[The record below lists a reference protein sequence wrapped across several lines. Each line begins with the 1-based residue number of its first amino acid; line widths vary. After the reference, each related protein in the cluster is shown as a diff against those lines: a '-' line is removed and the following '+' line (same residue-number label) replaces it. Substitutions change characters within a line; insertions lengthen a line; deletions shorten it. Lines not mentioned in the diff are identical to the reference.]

1 MNMKTIS
8 TKAWVIPGILATA
21 LLSACGGGGGGP
33 VPAASV
39 PSLTITA
46 VNAVTASVKIN
57 NTTGAALE
65 EVQVLVS
72 TLKTLSGDDATS
84 EDAET
89 QIPDVLLFNS
99 NEDVSVSPNVA
110 NNDSHTFDL
119 KNVNF
124 AAASSSTNVSAS
136 ATCIGIND
144 KALGTVRIEVF
155 SQGSQQL
162 TSDVPVCALQGKTYT
177 VNLSV

>member
-21 LLSACGGGGGGP
+21 LLAACGGGGGGGGGGE
-33 VPAASV
+33 ASV

-57 NTTGAALE
+57 NTTDAALA

-99 NEDVSVSPNVA
+99 NEGGSASSNIA
-110 NNDSHTFDL
+110 INGSHTFDL

-124 AAASSSTNVSAS
+124 AAASSSSTVSAS
-136 ATCIGIND
+136 ATCADIND
-144 KALGTVRIEVF
+144 KALGTVRLEVF
-155 SQGSQQL
+155 SQGVQL
-162 TSDVPVCALQGKTYT
+162 KQLDDVPVCALQDKTYT
-177 VNLSV
+177 LTI

>member
-21 LLSACGGGGGGP
+21 LLAACGGGGGGVTDP
-33 VPAASV
+33 VVSV

-57 NTTGAALE
+57 NTTGAELA
-65 EVQVLVS
+65 EVQVLVA

-99 NEDVSVSPNVA
+99 NEGVSVSPNVA
-110 NNDSHTFDL
+110 NNGSHTFDL
-119 KNVNF
+119 NNVNF
-124 AAASSSTNVSAS
+124 AAASSSTNVSTS
-136 ATCIGIND
+136 TTCANIND
-144 KALGTVRIEVF
+144 KALGTVRLEVF
-155 SQGSQQL
+155 SQGVQL
-162 TSDVPVCALQGKTYT
+162 KQLDDVPVCALQEKTYT
-177 VNLSV
+177 LTI